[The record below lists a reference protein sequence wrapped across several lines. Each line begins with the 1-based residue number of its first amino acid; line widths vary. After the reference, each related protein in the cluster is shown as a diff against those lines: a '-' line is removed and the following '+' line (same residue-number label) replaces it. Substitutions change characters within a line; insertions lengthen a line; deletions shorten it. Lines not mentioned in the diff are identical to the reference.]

1 MSTLIPDHS
10 LDGESRSG
18 LMIGLT
24 AAFTVVNTAVVI
36 ARIYTRAV
44 ILHTFGIDDV
54 FIVIT
59 LVCGPSLLIRVFET
73 S

>member
-10 LDGESRSG
+10 LDGESKTG

-24 AAFTVVNTAVVI
+24 SAFTFVNTAVVI

-59 LVCGPSLLIRVFET
+59 LVCGLIIRICSFCH